1 MSEIFVASNIRI
13 PKGELT
19 FSYSRSR
26 GPGGQNVNKVN
37 SKATLRWSFLKSTHI
52 DDYVKQRILSRWRG
66 RVNKLD
72 ELVIH
77 SDAYREQPRNSEAC
91 IKKLCDIV
99 LDAAKREKRRK
110 KTKPSKGSIKRRL
123 ESKKNQSN
131 KKQRRKSV
139 NLDS

>member
-1 MSEIFVASNIRI
+1 MSEIIVTPTIRI
-13 PKGELT
+13 PKDELT
-19 FSYSRSR
+19 FTYSRSR

-37 SKATLRWSFLKSTHI
+37 SKATMRWSFLKSTQI
-52 DDYVKQRILSRWRG
+52 DDYVKQRIQSRWRG
-66 RVNKLD
+66 RVNKVD

-77 SDAYREQPRNSEAC
+77 SDAHREQPRNTEAC

-99 LDAAKREKRRK
+99 LDSAKREKRRR
-110 KTKPSKGSIKRRL
+110 KTKPSKGSIRRRL
-123 ESKKNQSN
+123 ESKKIQSS